1 MRRLCAILAILC
13 PACGL
18 FAAYDM
24 RNQPTAALDGWKIEA
39 EAARPDAVCRSGE
52 TVEFRVRLLKDGRP
66 APGRKLVWSIHGDYA
81 RGAKGE
87 CVSAA
92 EPVTLRFTPRGPGF
106 TWLKVDCPLEA
117 GRKIYARAGVM
128 TDPETVRPG
137 FAEPADFDA
146 FWEEQKRAVR
156 AGAIAPREVPLEVEE
171 PYRGRFEL
179 FDVTVATPGTKPVR
193 AYLTRP
199 AGEPGRK
206 FPAMVTWHAAGVRS
220 AMPQYRFAGMGLLV
234 LDVNAHGIG
243 NGGSH
248 EEYVRLYRTTM
259 KDYRFEGADDRE
271 KIYFNG
277 MYRRLIRAL
286 DYLQARP
293 DWDGRT
299 LIVYGGSQGGAQ
311 ALAAAGLDPAVT
323 AVIAHEPAM
332 CDHGAPLAGR
342 TAGWPRFIRMK
353 GGKPADPAV
362 ARAVAYYDSA
372 FFAAR
377 IRRAECLVLTGF
389 IDTTC
394 VPSSVYAAFNS
405 IPSASKRIV
414 NFPQAIHGSYPEFDR
429 VTDEFL
435 AGLLRPGK

>member
-156 AGAIAPREVPLEVEE
+156 AGAMAPREVPLEVEE

-193 AYLTRP
+193 AYLTRL

-286 DYLQARP
+286 DYLKSRP
-293 DWDGRT
+293 DPDRVRRQSGRRTGTGRRGAGPGGDGGDRPRT
-299 LIVYGGSQGGAQ
+299 GDVRPRRAAGGQDGGLAALYPHEGRQTGRSGGGA
-311 ALAAAGLDPAVT
+311 
-323 AVIAHEPAM
+323 
-332 CDHGAPLAGR
+332 
-342 TAGWPRFIRMK
+342 
-353 GGKPADPAV
+353 GG
-362 ARAVAYYDSA
+362 
-372 FFAAR
+372 
-377 IRRAECLVLTGF
+377 
-389 IDTTC
+389 
-394 VPSSVYAAFNS
+394 
-405 IPSASKRIV
+405 
-414 NFPQAIHGSYPEFDR
+414 
-429 VTDEFL
+429 
-435 AGLLRPGK
+435 GLLRQRLFRGADQAGGVPGADRLHRYDLRAVERVRGVQFDSVGVETDREFPAGDPRQLPGIRPGDR

>member
-1 MRRLCAILAILC
+1 MRKLCAILAILC

-156 AGAIAPREVPLEVEE
+156 AGAMAPREVPLEVEE

-286 DYLQARP
+286 DYLKSRP

-323 AVIAHEPAM
+323 AVIVE
-332 CDHGAPLAGR
+332 
-342 TAGWPRFIRMK
+342 
-353 GGKPADPAV
+353 
-362 ARAVAYYDSA
+362 
-372 FFAAR
+372 
-377 IRRAECLVLTGF
+377 
-389 IDTTC
+389 
-394 VPSSVYAAFNS
+394 
-405 IPSASKRIV
+405 PSA
-414 NFPQAIHGSYPEFDR
+414 YPVSAPTATTF
-429 VTDEFL
+429 
-435 AGLLRPGK
+435 

>member
-1 MRRLCAILAILC
+1 
-13 PACGL
+13 
-18 FAAYDM
+18 
-24 RNQPTAALDGWKIEA
+24 
-39 EAARPDAVCRSGE
+39 
-52 TVEFRVRLLKDGRP
+52 
-66 APGRKLVWSIHGDYA
+66 
-81 RGAKGE
+81 
-87 CVSAA
+87 
-92 EPVTLRFTPRGPGF
+92 
-106 TWLKVDCPLEA
+106 
-117 GRKIYARAGVM
+117 M

-286 DYLQARP
+286 DYLKARP

-353 GGKPADPAV
+353 GGKPADPVV